1 MIIKSIRICAV
12 WVIVAFTCV
21 ACASLSPEFL
31 RHYEVGA
38 AAVDA
43 GDFKTGIPELEA
55 ALAIN
60 PDGSSLAWHKLAY
73 AYVQVGR
80 EDDGWAA
87 MRKAII
93 INPISSERKK
103 SFYAMWSHMRQRI
116 NLGDSETQVR
126 RHLGV
131 PDVEMI
137 GPDWGL
143 WGYGVVSLKFQGGKL
158 SEIIE

>member
-1 MIIKSIRICAV
+1 MIIKSLRICAV
-12 WVIVAFTCV
+12 WVIVFTCV

-87 MRKAII
+87 IRKAVI

-103 SFYAMWSHMRQRI
+103 SFYAFWSYMRQRI

-131 PDVEMI
+131 PDVETI
-137 GPDWGL
+137 GMEPGL
-143 WGYGVVSLKFQGGKL
+143 WIYGVVSLEFRGGNLFQIN
-158 SEIIE
+158 E